1 MALRPYAAAK
11 RTLSATDKLGEVN
24 WGLLL
29 LICLI
34 AIAGIYFF
42 YDSDIPIAV
51 FLGLPLLFNDPS
63 TSPRT
68 ESGRIVSLPVFI
80 AHGSVDAFELK

>member
-29 LICLI
+29 LICLV
-34 AIAGIYFF
+34 AIAGI
-42 YDSDIPIAV
+42 AM
-51 FLGLPLLFNDPS
+51 L
-63 TSPRT
+63 
-68 ESGRIVSLPVFI
+68 
-80 AHGSVDAFELK
+80 